1 STNIPSTSSTHTNIH
16 AEENNNDQGEEGEKL
31 QDDEFTNRLC
41 ALTQEV
47 AESSLH
53 NVDQTVIRNKA
64 RLVAKGYAQEEGIDF
79 EELFALVARLE
90 AVQIFIAY
98 VARKSFLIHLM
109 DVKTTFL
116 NGPLKEEVYVA
127 QPNGF
132 VDPDHLEKFR
142 QRPPAKGVGLRVVD
156 SHTGNHP
163 EDDFMPLETI
173 QRSYSVIR
181 EKILFELEGETLEPE
196 RREEFNDFLTPYPVP
211 SEYQVILPKSN
222 QAVFNAPLGY
232 VRVVHLFI
240 LSCKS

>member
-1 STNIPSTSSTHTNIH
+1 
-16 AEENNNDQGEEGEKL
+16 
-31 QDDEFTNRLC
+31 
-41 ALTQEV
+41 
-47 AESSLH
+47 
-53 NVDQTVIRNKA
+53 
-64 RLVAKGYAQEEGIDF
+64 
-79 EELFALVARLE
+79 ELFALVARLE

-196 RREEFNDFLTPYPVP
+196 RRVRHQASQSNVMPFSMLLLDMSGLYTYSFSLVNLRRTLNEFF
-211 SEYQVILPKSN
+211 
-222 QAVFNAPLGY
+222 
-232 VRVVHLFI
+232 
-240 LSCKS
+240 CK